1 MQKGG
6 VIMILMMKNIPVLET
21 NKDGSITIY
30 HEKLIPF
37 SLQKE
42 DLTYEDFFFNWLA
55 IRPLSIGRTN
65 AKAILNNARIPQNP
79 LTIARVCHGMN
90 LSDCYWVKER
100 EEEITWEHDNLYDQ
114 EMDPFYADTALT
126 GRSHPLSKEKFH
138 TPELTA
144 QGVSAKCWIR
154 EEDGIYL
161 YKVGR
166 KELPA
171 SKILDVL
178 GISHVQYEKAEYL
191 KEYLSKE
198 RIQKITEAGEVIV
211 RSKLITNKERGIVPF
226 EEFAVYCANKE
237 MEDEY
242 EEAKRIDERSYYEMQ
257 IADYILN
264 NSDRHVG
271 NWGFYFDINEN
282 RFEKMYPLMDHDH
295 AFDEEKEILSQ
306 TWEGK
311 TLEEA
316 AKLVQEKL
324 NLPVQKLLEIDQ
336 PKYLK
341 DHEWED
347 VKERVKVLIK

>member
-1 MQKGG
+1 
-6 VIMILMMKNIPVLET
+6 MILMMKNIPVLET

-30 HEKLIPF
+30 NKKLIPF

-42 DLTYEDFFFNWLA
+42 DLSYEDFFFNWLA

-79 LTIARVCHGMN
+79 LTIAKVCHGMN

-100 EEEITWEHDNLYDQ
+100 EEEVTWDMDNLYDQ
-114 EMDPFYADTALT
+114 EMDPLYADTALT
-126 GRSHPLSKEKFH
+126 GRSHQLSKEKFH

-166 KELPA
+166 RELPA
-171 SKILDVL
+171 SKILDIL
-178 GISHVQYEKAEYL
+178 GISHVPYEQAEHL

-198 RIQKITEAGEVIV
+198 RIEKIEKSGEVIV
-211 RSKLITNKERGIVPF
+211 RSKLITNKEIGIVPF
-226 EEFAVYCANKE
+226 EEFAVWCANKDL
-237 MEDEY
+237 EDEY
-242 EEAKRIDERSYYEMQ
+242 KEAKKIDPKAYYEMQ

-282 RFEKMYPLMDHDH
+282 RFGKMYPLMDHDH
-295 AFDEEKEILSQ
+295 AFDEEKVILSQ

-311 TLEEA
+311 TLFEA
-316 AKLVQEKL
+316 AKIAQERR
-324 NLPVQKLLEIDQ
+324 NLPIQKLLEIEKPQYLTDQ
-336 PKYLK
+336 
-341 DHEWED
+341 EWER
-347 VKERVKVLIK
+347 VKERVIALLK